1 MNARCFFALSLLLL
15 TLFPATGSAYTLLEE
30 DQRTLSLGGLTRVG
44 WVFEGGQQPAN
55 QEAFIQFARLS
66 GSMQTEWGKAYVGG
80 EAASGSFA
88 LLDAFVEV
96 YPAERLVVRAGLF
109 VRPTPADDLMPA
121 PRMPFVRRSM
131 LRTFTDV
138 RLPGA
143 EVVGT
148 LPVGTAELDLSLGW
162 FMPDPVERALL
173 PGGDGNYLSARALL
187 DFENGLGLHLAYFG
201 LMLADNAPVPSPDDP
216 TGATLVQ
223 PVPDPHV
230 IDMALMYW
238 TDAWNLQAELM
249 LAPNTQDA
257 SEALNWGAYVHGQYR
272 LPLVNTLEL
281 GPGARYGV
289 LRERGVLTQRVT
301 LGATLFIDGHALKFM
316 PNYDL
321 AIREEGVDH
330 TGWLTLHAGF

>member
-1 MNARCFFALSLLLL
+1 MSPRWFCVATLLLL
-15 TLFPATGSAYTLLEE
+15 TLLPATGSAYTLL
-30 DQRTLSLGGLTRVG
+30 DDDHRKLSLGGLTRVG
-44 WVFEGGQQPAN
+44 WVFEGGSHTPN
-55 QEAFIQFARLS
+55 QEAFIQLARLS
-66 GSMQTEWGKAYVGG
+66 GSMQTQWGKAYIGG
-80 EAASGSFA
+80 EAASGSFD

-96 YPAERLVVRAGLF
+96 YPTEGLVLRAGIF
-109 VRPTPADDLMPA
+109 VRPTPADDLMFA
-121 PRMPFVRRSM
+121 SRMPFVRRSM

-162 FMPDPVERALL
+162 FMPDPAERALL

-201 LMLADNAPVPSPDDP
+201 LMLADNAPLPSPDDP

-230 IDMALMYW
+230 IDVALMYW

-257 SEALNWGAYVHGQYR
+257 SEELNWGAYVHGQYR

-301 LGATLFIDGHALKFM
+301 LGATLFIDGHFLKFI

-321 AIREEGVDH
+321 AIRNGEMAH